1 MTYNEAVSMIQEAF
15 NAVSK
20 DTYIPRR
27 FILSVLKSKAD
38 ILMAQRF
45 NDKSL
50 FRETN
55 LYKWVRCISLEE
67 VDTVRC
73 GKVELQKCSTAMVSV
88 KCLPKLIW
96 SRYGASILM
105 VTNITDDKEYTLTTP
120 DEYIEKRKRRGFEK
134 FMGRYA
140 IVYPDGKIAIPD
152 STVKKI
158 NVLLYTL
165 DENADDCSECSDEKD
180 SCKNY
185 WDSEF
190 NVPDKLRD
198 IAIAQAAQFISP
210 RLNIRKDENPNNDSN
225 IISREQE

>member
-1 MTYNEAVSMIQEAF
+1 MTYNDAVSMIQQEF

-27 FILSVLKSKAD
+27 FILSVLKSKAEF
-38 ILMAQRF
+38 LMAQRF

-67 VDTVRC
+67 VDTVTC
-73 GKVELQKCSTAMVSV
+73 GKIELQKCSTAMVSV
-88 KCLPKLIW
+88 KCLPKLVW

-105 VTNITDDKEYTLTTP
+105 VTNITDEKEYTLTTP

-140 IVYPDGKIAIPD
+140 IIYPDGKIAIPD

-165 DENADDCSECSDEKD
+165 DENPDDCSECSDNNGD
-180 SCKNY
+180 CKNY
-185 WDSEF
+185 WDTEF
-190 NVPDKLRD
+190 NVPDKIRD
-198 IAIAQAAQFISP
+198 VAIMQAAQFISP